1 MFTASAR
8 KCSYAPESVATTWL
22 SDKGTPT
29 EAQRLSSCSG
39 PSHCVAENVVT
50 GGVVT
55 VGAVVVVVAAGPTF
69 VILDIIG

>member
-1 MFTASAR
+1 MAFGQEDADR
-8 KCSYAPESVATTWL
+8 
-22 SDKGTPT
+22 GTET
-29 EAQRLSSCSG
+29 LQLLW

-50 GGVVT
+50 GVVVT